1 MDRDGRGDPPAR
13 SQAARLCSF
22 SRPAYAAA
30 VASRKRV
37 ARTTIARLPKYLA
50 YLEGLDEHTATV
62 SSQQLAAGA
71 AVKDAIVR
79 RDMSDLGITGTRGVG
94 YAVGDLIERLHGE
107 LGSAEERAV
116 VIVGAGHLGH
126 ALANY
131 DGFGSA
137 GFRLVGVYDVNPE
150 RIGMAFESIAV
161 SDAADLEADMA
172 EHDVTMAIVTVP
184 AGAAQEVVDRLVAA
198 GIRSILSF
206 APTTLRHPEEVD
218 VRHVDLSTELQ
229 VLAYFN
235 KP

>member
-1 MDRDGRGDPPAR
+1 MVGGTPGKWSGRM
-13 SQAARLCSF
+13 LC
-22 SRPAYAAA
+22 AAA
-30 VASRKRV
+30 HDRPTLHSVTAGKRV

-62 SSQQLAAGA
+62 SSQQLATGA

-94 YAVGDLIERLHGE
+94 YGVADLIARLHGE

-116 VIVGAGHLGH
+116 IIVGAGHFGH

-131 DGFGSA
+131 DGFGAA
-137 GFRLVGVYDVNPE
+137 GFELVGVYDVRPE
-150 RIGMAFESIAV
+150 RIGMAFESITV
-161 SDAADLEADMA
+161 SDVADLETDIAD
-172 EHDVTMAIVTVP
+172 HDVSMAIVTVP
-184 AGAAQEVVDRLVAA
+184 ATAAQEVVDRLVAA

-206 APTTLRHPEEVD
+206 APTTLSHPEDVD

-235 KP
+235 KQ

>member
-1 MDRDGRGDPPAR
+1 MTE
-13 SQAARLCSF
+13 
-22 SRPAYAAA
+22 
-30 VASRKRV
+30 RKRV
-37 ARTTIARLPKYLA
+37 ARATIARLPKYLA
-50 YLEGLDEHTATV
+50 FLEGLDENTTTV

-94 YAVGDLIERLHGE
+94 YEVCDLVMRLHSE
-107 LGSAEERAV
+107 LGSDEERAV

-131 DGFGSA
+131 DGFGAA
-137 GFRLVGVYDVNPE
+137 GFRLAGVYDSSPD
-150 RIGMAFESIAV
+150 RIGMQFQRIAV
-161 SDAADLEADMA
+161 SDVAGLEADID
-172 EHDVTMAIVTVP
+172 EHDVSMAIVTVP

-206 APTTLRHPEEVD
+206 APTTLSHPDGVD

-235 KP
+235 K